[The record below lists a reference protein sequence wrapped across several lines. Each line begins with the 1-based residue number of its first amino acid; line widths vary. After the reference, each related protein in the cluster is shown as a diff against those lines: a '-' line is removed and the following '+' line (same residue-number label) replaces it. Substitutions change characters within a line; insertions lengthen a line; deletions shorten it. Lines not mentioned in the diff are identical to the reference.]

1 MLVPCFFMG
10 FMVYA
15 LEVMHIF
22 WTYYIIKGLFQNST
36 SQKKINPNFI

>member
-1 MLVPCFFMG
+1 MIVPGLFMA

-22 WTYYIIKGLFQNST
+22 WTYYICKGVIQNST